1 MIPPDAGREPRT
13 DSPKFRR
20 VVTDD
25 LISQKSQQGKEKV
38 ALCQLLWDKVGL
50 HRLYCHKSPGPPAP
64 NASYLVGVPTW
75 IPQGNAESAHPPT
88 TPGRSSSL
96 ILVAEHSCA
105 LISLSSRSHATPT
118 GLAQIARPPL
128 FRARPSTQS
137 QDSLPYSKAHTRSQ
151 TSPRLR

>member
-1 MIPPDAGREPRT
+1 MRGGSPAPTHPSSERLPPAN
-13 DSPKFRR
+13 
-20 VVTDD
+20 
-25 LISQKSQQGKEKV
+25 LISQKSQQGKRKGGA
-38 ALCQLLWDKVGL
+38 ALGESLS
-50 HRLYCHKSPGPPAP
+50 RLPDFGPFSPSVT

-105 LISLSSRSHATPT
+105 LISLSSRSHATPV
-118 GLAQIARPPL
+118 GLASIARPPL
-128 FRARPSTQS
+128 FRAHPNTRS
-137 QDSLPYSKAHTRSQ
+137 QDSLPHSKAHTRSQ